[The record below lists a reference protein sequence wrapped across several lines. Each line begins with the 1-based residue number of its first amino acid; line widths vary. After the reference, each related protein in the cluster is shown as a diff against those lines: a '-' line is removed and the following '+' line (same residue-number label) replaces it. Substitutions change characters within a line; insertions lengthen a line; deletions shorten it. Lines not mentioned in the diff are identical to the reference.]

1 MAFNTTV
8 WTYVLTNET
17 LYINETDNVLNLSVI
32 CTTGTITVNGSGGF
46 KGIPSGAITF
56 AAGQGFTLSAKN
68 IQSPITGVTIT
79 ASVGNAAEILLSKN

>member
-8 WTYVLTNET
+8 WTYVLTGET

-32 CTTGTITVNGSGGF
+32 CTTGTITVNGSGRF
-46 KGIPSGAITF
+46 QGISSGAITF
-56 AAGQGFTLSAKN
+56 AAGQGFTLSSKN

-79 ASVGNAAEILLSKN
+79 ASVGNVAEILLSKN